1 MYSSVR
7 IQRQESAGA
16 FRLCLAFCAAL
27 VAFVSTTSHAGLVGG
42 RGAVGASTIVGA
54 SNIVGASTIVA
65 YSAPRGEVALDGI
78 GASRNSPYTGALLR
92 FLEVPIDVG
101 LMLRLIRDVVLES
114 TSGNQEPTIVH
125 SSMSGRGVYLAAD
138 SVSRLSG
145 GQRNAPNGVDQ
156 GSGPSMRTALTI
168 GNGDYASFPLRNPL
182 HDARDTADALERLG
196 FAVIRVENAGRD
208 TLERSL
214 AEFGELASTAG
225 IAVVYYAGHM
235 LSTQDQDYLVPVDAN
250 LEPGGD
256 PVAGFIPMSRVMSA
270 VEWASVL
277 RLVIIDGPS
286 GRWPPSMS
294 R

>member
-7 IQRQESAGA
+7 IQRQGSAGA
-16 FRLCLAFCAAL
+16 FRPCLAFCATL
-27 VAFVSTTSHAGLVGG
+27 VAFASTTSHAGIVGVGG
-42 RGAVGASTIVGA
+42 A
-54 SNIVGASTIVA
+54 VGASTIVA

-145 GQRNAPNGVDQ
+145 GQRNVPNGVDR

-168 GNGDYASFPLRNPL
+168 GNGEYASSPLRNPL

-196 FAVIRVENAGRD
+196 FAVTRVENVGRD
-208 TLERSL
+208 ALERSL
-214 AEFGELASTAG
+214 AEFGELASVAE

-250 LEPGGD
+250 LEPGDD
-256 PVAGFIPMSRVMSA
+256 PDAGFIPMNRVMSA
-270 VEWASVL
+270 VERASVL

-286 GRWPPSMS
+286 GRWSPSSLSSS